1 MIAHSLK
8 EPGRTGKPSAA
19 LRKYG
24 TAGLVS
30 LQSRMAYPAAFAGSL
45 LTYGLFVFVFSR
57 IWAALYSGRAE
68 IAGYDRTMMVWYFIV
83 AEIPAFGFGRFY
95 YSLAEDMKSGQV
107 AYLLTRPYGFTAY
120 HFSQALGPALAD
132 CLVLA
137 LEGILLGLLL
147 GGPFPLTTL
156 TQGAALVLSLLLAGC
171 LQFFLQFA
179 IAMTAFWIEENA
191 AFFWIYQ
198 KLALIAGTFLPLE
211 FLPGAAS
218 AAARWTP
225 FPYLSWAPARIAVAW
240 DSREA
245 LLLLAAQAA
254 WTVAAALL
262 CRAVFAAGRGK
273 ITANGG

>member
-1 MIAHSLK
+1 MSGI
-8 EPGRTGKPSAA
+8 RSAV
-19 LRKYG
+19 RKYS

-30 LQSRMAYPAAFAGSL
+30 MRNRLAYPAAFAGSL

-57 IWAALYSGRAE
+57 IWAAVYSGRAG
-68 IAGYDRTMMVWYFIV
+68 IAGYDRPMMVWYFIV
-83 AEIPAFGFGRFY
+83 AEISVFGFGRFY
-95 YSLAEDMKSGQV
+95 STLSEDIRSGQV
-107 AYLLTRPYGFTAY
+107 AYLLARPYGFTAY
-120 HFSQALGPALAD
+120 HFSQTMGHTLGD

-137 LEGILLGLLL
+137 AEGFLLGRLL
-147 GGPFPLTTL
+147 GGPVPVTSLA
-156 TQGAALVLSLLLAGC
+156 QGAVLVLSILLAGC
-171 LQFFLQFA
+171 LQFYLQFA